1 MFKTERI
8 SLDSSL
14 ETQRISWLVNCIG
27 RTTGVFETKLLD
39 EHFVQFS
46 KNCTVAIR
54 HSTNSTDLEEALNH
68 HCVGVSA

>member
-46 KNCTVAIR
+46 KNCTVFDTQLIQQTLKR
-54 HSTNSTDLEEALNH
+54 R
-68 HCVGVSA
+68 